1 MTTTRTIPTG
11 RHAAGPFND
20 TADRIRHNGTTTEQ
34 PRRCACLGCILYDR
48 HHRTGATR

>member
-20 TADRIRHNGTTTEQ
+20 TTEQ